1 MSLTPQTLRC
11 YPKAQLTQG
20 ADRDGGG
27 PSPKVSYRLDSQC
40 DGTAKNSDEK
50 EVTVGQCK
58 ATTEA
63 REQGKSDQLGLGH
76 IHPVCEFE
84 CGKARPDPPL
94 SRTTGRDLS
103 PRTLACRRR
112 DQLTKALDY
121 GAVLVAITVAHFICP
136 RCRSVPSRPG
146 SSHRASQPKP
156 TNCLPAAIGCMR
168 SSMTAFGLPA
178 QLFTGAL
185 WRAARPGHP
194 KWGA

>member
-1 MSLTPQTLRC
+1 M
-11 YPKAQLTQG
+11 
-20 ADRDGGG
+20 
-27 PSPKVSYRLDSQC
+27 SYRLDSHC

-103 PRTLACRRR
+103 PRTLAGRRR
-112 DQLTKALDY
+112 DQPTKALDY
-121 GAVLVAITVAHFICP
+121 GAVLVAIAVAQFYLSGMSQRTLPAGFIAP
-136 RCRSVPSRPG
+136 
-146 SSHRASQPKP
+146 
-156 TNCLPAAIGCMR
+156 CLP
-168 SSMTAFGLPA
+168 TKTVKLPSGS
-178 QLFTGAL
+178 QWLHEIKHDGFRGYRL
-185 WRAARPGHP
+185 SFLAARSGVRRGQAILSGAPKAERIAAPKHIINVSYPGLCSIEQHI
-194 KWGA
+194 